1 MSRLLP
7 ISRCTLRARALNCAF
22 CLLLVLAMVPVAA
35 NAQRN
40 RNPNAPPGSASGANS
55 AAPAAATPAPNSA
68 PVRDAA
74 PPVVTRHEIMV
85 HGTPLTYMA
94 TTGMMPMKGATGET
108 EANIFFIAYHRVEG
122 QSNTADPRRPLVFAF
137 NGGPGSASVWL
148 HLGAIGPKRVQML
161 PDGGLPPPPYHLAD
175 NEQTWLDQADLVFLD
190 PVGTGYSRP
199 TKPEYG
205 AKFWG
210 LQGDIAAAGDF
221 IRLYLTRYKRW
232 GSPLFLAGESYGTT
246 RAAGLSNYLVEHGIA
261 LNGIALLS
269 FVLNF
274 QTLEFRP
281 GNDLPYMLFLP
292 TYTATAFYHH
302 KLPDAL
308 QKDLNST
315 LKEAEAWA
323 QTDYANALAQ
333 GDRLTT
339 AQRQA
344 VIDKMARY
352 TGLSKTY
359 LDNSD
364 LRVDIES
371 FCKELLRDRKHSVGR
386 LDSRFVGLDSSNVSQ
401 TPDFD
406 PSQSA
411 IRPPYTAMMNMYAS
425 EELKFDSDEE
435 YYVLGGGIKG
445 PWDWGTR
452 GQGFANVSESLRSAF
467 AKNPYMKLFV
477 AEGYYDLATP
487 YFAAQY
493 TVAHLGLDPT
503 LRANITTAQYTAG
516 HMMYIDTASL
526 AKLKSDVSQFLQSA
540 VQSSGTPQSAVVGS
554 NTGSRKSP

>member
-1 MSRLLP
+1 MTYRS
-7 ISRCTLRARALNCAF
+7 LRGPGCAF
-22 CLLLVLAMVPVAA
+22 CLRLCLLLMPATISVGA

-40 RNPNAPPGSASGANS
+40 RNPAGTPGSAPGANS
-55 AAPAAATPAPNSA
+55 AATVAATPAPNVA

-85 HGTPLTYMA
+85 HGTPLTYTA
-94 TTGMMPMKGATGET
+94 TTGMMPMRGATGET
-108 EANIFFIAYHRVEG
+108 EANIFFVAYHRTDG
-122 QSNTADPRRPLVFAF
+122 AGANPDPRRPLVFAF

-161 PDGGLPPPPYHLAD
+161 PDGGLPPPPYHLVD
-175 NEQTWLDQADLVFLD
+175 NEQTWLDQSDLVFLD

-269 FVLNF
+269 SVLNF

-308 QKDLNST
+308 QKDLTST
-315 LKEAEAWA
+315 LKEAETWA

-333 GDRLTT
+333 GDRLTSS
-339 AQRQA
+339 QRQA
-344 VIDKMARY
+344 AIDKMARY

-386 LDSRFVGLDSSNVSQ
+386 LDSRFVGLELVQRIADAGFRPEPVRHSPAVHRDDEYVRQ
-401 TPDFD
+401 RRVE
-406 PSQSA
+406 
-411 IRPPYTAMMNMYAS
+411 IR
-425 EELKFDSDEE
+425 F
-435 YYVLGGGIKG
+435 G
-445 PWDWGTR
+445 
-452 GQGFANVSESLRSAF
+452 
-467 AKNPYMKLFV
+467 
-477 AEGYYDLATP
+477 
-487 YFAAQY
+487 
-493 TVAHLGLDPT
+493 
-503 LRANITTAQYTAG
+503 
-516 HMMYIDTASL
+516 
-526 AKLKSDVSQFLQSA
+526 
-540 VQSSGTPQSAVVGS
+540 
-554 NTGSRKSP
+554 

>member
-1 MSRLLP
+1 MKSQFTGSPLP
-7 ISRCTLRARALNCAF
+7 YI
-22 CLLLVLAMVPVAA
+22 V
-35 NAQRN
+35 
-40 RNPNAPPGSASGANS
+40 
-55 AAPAAATPAPNSA
+55 
-68 PVRDAA
+68 
-74 PPVVTRHEIMV
+74 
-85 HGTPLTYMA
+85 
-94 TTGMMPMKGATGET
+94 TTGMMPLKGATGET
-108 EANIFFIAYHRVEG
+108 EANVFFVAYHRTDG
-122 QSNTADPRRPLVFAF
+122 KSNDADPHRPLVFAF

-161 PDGGLPPPPYHLAD
+161 PDGGLPPPPYHLVD

-232 GSPLFLAGESYGTT
+232 SSPLFLAGESYGTT

-269 FVLNF
+269 SVLNF

-292 TYTATAFYHH
+292 TYTATAWYHH

-315 LKEAEAWA
+315 LKEAENWA

-333 GDRLTT
+333 GDRLTG

-371 FCKELLRDRKHSVGR
+371 FCKELLRDRKRSVGR

-411 IRPPYTAMMNMYAS
+411 IRPPYTAMMNMYAR
-425 EELKFDSDEE
+425 EELNFEFGRG
-435 YYVLGGGIKG
+435 VLRAGRRHQNAVGLGHTGAGVCERQRISAQRVCQKPVHETVRGGRVLRPGNAVLCRAVHCRAS
-445 PWDWGTR
+445 GTR
-452 GQGFANVSESLRSAF
+452 
-467 AKNPYMKLFV
+467 PYPARQHHHRPV
-477 AEGYYDLATP
+477 CGRP
-487 YFAAQY
+487 
-493 TVAHLGLDPT
+493 H
-503 LRANITTAQYTAG
+503 
-516 HMMYIDTASL
+516 
-526 AKLKSDVSQFLQSA
+526 DVH
-540 VQSSGTPQSAVVGS
+540 
-554 NTGSRKSP
+554 